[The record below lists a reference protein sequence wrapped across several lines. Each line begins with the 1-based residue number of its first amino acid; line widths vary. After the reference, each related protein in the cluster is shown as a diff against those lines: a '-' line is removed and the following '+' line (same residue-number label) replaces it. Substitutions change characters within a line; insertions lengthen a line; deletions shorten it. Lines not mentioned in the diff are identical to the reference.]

1 MSAGRVT
8 RSTSRG
14 SGDDNPIP
22 DTPTRNSSRGQGAT
36 GRGRR
41 GSSSTRT
48 GRGGAN
54 QPSQESTQASQS
66 PDRAEINDVNPESA
80 QQEDLPQPPGND
92 STQREPTFQLPPIA
106 EEPQTENPSDG
117 QTNVPVTTDSTTS
130 TPRREIAV
138 PGAFSEWTTPPQVVE
153 IPLSPQDSESQG
165 EGSASTQPGQSST
178 SRNDQTP
185 VTGNPSNVQTTV
197 PVTSESTA
205 STSGQETRVRF
216 LEGSAAP
223 QVAEIPPNPPG
234 SIPQVEGPSSTQ
246 PGQPSTNRSSTP
258 LHGEIVDIEIRD
270 NVNRMS
276 REERRQVRDRLLS
289 ELFHMQP
296 ILRFRYVPELQ
307 TLRAIQNVENFD
319 LDGWLAEFQD
329 YYQNQSPS
337 NLNLLLSRGALS
349 DNSYNLDLQGSDV
362 VALRESQTL
371 DRLYRPLAA
380 MVLVFPSLDEEQFRR
395 TIDYFNIHR
404 PQDRSNKF
412 CASAWLYLNR
422 LWTRSDANPLEESIA
437 EHAWDYIL
445 TYHNYPV
452 MTSAFRSSILGR
464 AAGLTL
470 PLPLVTNPS
479 DDDGGNRPSQ
489 DIANEVGSRSPS
501 PSSEDTHSVQEP
513 LTRPPSRRGLQPP
526 RDAGGTSSPSQQGNS
541 GRRSRPQWPRE
552 RSRERPTE
560 RPRERLN
567 TNSGQERRHQTA
579 APRRADSWGPGY
591 EPTRGEL
598 VSGWVKWC
606 EEWWEI
612 DQYRPIGSGYQIN
625 VKRPAANGYMEY
637 RMIPA
642 HLVGGKAGGR
652 AIIEEFTEEA
662 LDQGRREADLLFSE
676 GSIDKLIEASR
687 QHTRIVGVSIH
698 CRDVKGGY
706 PYLNRNYMW
715 VILQFPDDEGW
726 YTTSHVRE
734 YLSEQFLQ
742 AELEDYHKEADLIP
756 FAFIPDPTRC
766 RYTSRDPTP
775 GHAYSRP
782 QIDPVYG
789 PAMVHERH
797 TRDTT
802 GRRAQA
808 PGRRRSVIESDIE
821 DDDIEAMPPPRRTRE
836 TTGRCRRAQQID
848 PVHGAPRRTRPGRRH
863 HNVVPTGR
871 DWVIESDIEDDGIE
885 ASVHFTPPRRTDH
898 LRRAQESDLEDMVP
912 QPRTGGTGRRRR
924 RRATREEPAAEDG
937 INELAD
943 FLRGVRDELRRQR
956 TSQTPPPAAE
966 GELDEIVDFL
976 QDQMGPP
983 RTYQTPPPETGQ
995 ESPTAGIS
1003 GQADDDL
1010 LRNLAEQM
1018 RRLHR

>member
-1 MSAGRVT
+1 MSGIQT
-8 RSTSRG
+8 RSRSRDG
-14 SGDDNPIP
+14 GTDDPILN
-22 DTPTRNSSRGQGAT
+22 TPTRSPSR

-41 GSSSTRT
+41 GSAGVSRGSSTGRS
-48 GRGGAN
+48 GRGSSSGRGRGRAN
-54 QPSQESTQASQS
+54 IPSQESPQASQG
-66 PDRAEINDVNPESA
+66 PDGAESNESA
-80 QQEDLPQPPGND
+80 QQAVNESSNPQFPLRHD
-92 STQREPTFQLPPIA
+92 STQRDTTQLPPIA

-117 QTNVPVTTDSTTS
+117 QTAVPVTTESTIS
-130 TPRREIAV
+130 TPRREIRV
-138 PGAFSEWTTPPQVVE
+138 PGGFSEWA
-153 IPLSPQDSESQG
+153 LSPVAEITLNPQS
-165 EGSASTQPGQSST
+165 SASQAESPASSHPGQSST
-178 SRNDQTP
+178 SRNDQSPMTENP
-185 VTGNPSNVQTTV
+185 LDRQAAVTT
-197 PVTSESTA
+197 ESTT
-205 STSGQETRVRF
+205 STSRQETRVRF
-216 LEGSAAP
+216 SEETTGRTSP
-223 QVAEIPPNPPG
+223 R
-234 SIPQVEGPSSTQ
+234 QVESETFTQSTD
-246 PGQPSTNRSSTP
+246 STTSFHSDV
-258 LHGEIVDIEIRD
+258 VDPEIRA
-270 NVNRMS
+270 NVNSMS
-276 REERRQVRDRLLS
+276 REARWQLRDRLLS
-289 ELFHMQP
+289 ELFHISLIFQQV
-296 ILRFRYVPELQ
+296 YVPELQ
-307 TLRAIQNVENFD
+307 TLQAIQDIENFN
-319 LDGWLAEFQD
+319 LRGWLNDFEEYHHGQD
-329 YYQNQSPS
+329 PGT
-337 NLNLLLSRGALS
+337 LNRLLSRGMWS
-349 DNSYNLDLQGSDV
+349 ENSHSLDIQGSDI

-371 DRLYRPLAA
+371 DELYRPLAA
-380 MVLVFPSLDEEQFRR
+380 MILLFPSLDEEQCRQ
-395 TIDYFNIHR
+395 TINDFNTRR
-404 PQDRSNKF
+404 PQDGSNAF
-412 CASAWLYLNR
+412 CPNAWLPINR
-422 LWTRSDANPLEESIA
+422 LWARARANPLKDALA
-437 EHAWDYIL
+437 EDAWGYIS
-445 TYHNYPV
+445 TYHNYHM
-452 MTSAFRSSILGR
+452 MTSAFHSSILGR

-489 DIANEVGSRSPS
+489 DITNEVGSRSPS
-501 PSSEDTHSVQEP
+501 PGSEDTHSVQEP
-513 LTRPPSRRGLQPP
+513 PTRPQSRRGLQPP
-526 RDAGGTSSPSQQGNS
+526 RDAGGTSSPSQQGNPTPQNS
-541 GRRSRPQWPRE
+541 SRRSRPQWPRE

-821 DDDIEAMPPPRRTRE
+821 DDDIDATPFPRRTRD
-836 TTGRCRRAQQID
+836 TTGRRRRAQQID
-848 PVHGAPRRTRPGRRH
+848 PVHGAPPRRTRLSRRRHNRAPTRRESVIESGAEDNDIEASVHFTPPRRTGDTGRRRRAQA
-863 HNVVPTGR
+863 PTRGES
-871 DWVIESDIEDDGIE
+871 VIESDIEDDGIE
-885 ASVHFTPPRRTDH
+885 ASVHFAPPRRTGD
-898 LRRAQESDLEDMVP
+898 
-912 QPRTGGTGRRRR
+912 TGRRRR
-924 RRATREEPAAEDG
+924 AQAPTREESAADG
-937 INELAD
+937 
-943 FLRGVRDELRRQR
+943 
-956 TSQTPPPAAE
+956 
-966 GELDEIVDFL
+966 EIREIMDFL
-976 QDQMGPP
+976 QDGLRYR